1 MPAIR
6 GVEADVEEIKLKDSF
21 SSNNSKANAIARA
34 LKKKISLTRL
44 TSRSSLVVDKDK
56 DERDRERRPSRDR
69 YPTFTIE
76 DWEEGEH
83 NGAFREDLAYKD
95 DSRAD
100 EKSEFEVD
108 TDLGEDGEA
117 EGVSLVDNEDIRS
130 VTSSK
135 RTSQLSVDRSM
146 VKCGRAKFFKRLSVC
161 DLKLALTTE
170 KSNCED
176 DGHMMDPK
184 ERVFLEAAERGDKHT
199 MMRCLSPPSAVNVNC
214 TDILGRSAIQ
224 IAVDNENVE
233 IVELLLLQENV
244 KIGDA
249 LLYAITEGVYK
260 IVEMLI
266 NHPSITPEMLANDWA
281 KVRAGG
287 EESSDFDPNISP
299 IILAA
304 HCNQFEILQLFL
316 SRGAYIDKPHP
327 LSCCCRQCTEGFHDD
342 SLRYSMRRIH
352 TYRALASPAWIS
364 LTSEDPVL
372 AAFRLSWELERL
384 ARVENEFKDTYL
396 ELSEQCKKYTCDLLH
411 QCRSTQEVIAVLN
424 RRSEEDSD
432 DDDDDD
438 DPQQQLKLSRLKLAL
453 KYDQKQ
459 FVAHPNCQ
467 QLLTSVWHEGLP
479 IWRRRNALVKILL
492 CLSII
497 VCMPV
502 IAIIYL
508 IFPRTS
514 LGRVIRSPFMKFI
527 YHSASFGLFLVLL
540 VLASTRTEGS
550 ERHRRNLR
558 GPAPTFVEWLIFFWV
573 TGMVWAECKQLW
585 EEGLTAYIRQ
595 WWNWLDFIMLSLY
608 LCTFSLRAVAFIQ
621 ITTNKYG
628 PREVP
633 RSQWPANDPTLIAEG
648 VFAVANVFSFA
659 RIIYLFQ
666 TNPHL
671 GPLQISLGCMIIDIA
686 KFLFIFFLVLTSF
699 ACGLNQL
706 YWYYDPPS
714 TTYTAADGDTSC
726 HTGSDAFNTI
736 DKSYTALLWSLF
748 GVIPLKEL
756 SNRRDHL
763 FTDIIGHSLLGA
775 YLIMAITVM
784 VNMLIAMMSRS
795 FQIVEDHADQEW
807 KFARSKLWMS
817 YFDPGST
824 LPAPF
829 NLIISPKAIFYF
841 MRTVKNC
848 LQYICYRR
856 SRKRSDKRRSFA
868 MEKGALQGG
877 LPCRMSQSSRYAEV
891 MRRLVSRYI
900 HQTKKQHRQD
910 GVNEDDLLEIKQ
922 DISSLRYEL
931 REDRKRETARAYGQM
946 DSIKKDI
953 LRLLKQS
960 GRMSSRSGNGRESEG
975 AVGGVSANPV
985 VLATVAAPCPACAH
999 IPAAVGLTNTSHPSL
1014 GTPGIIQQHSVDLGM
1029 LGRDPSSGAVD
1040 ITVTPASSLPC
1051 NLTYSQASM
1060 GLPSPQSL
1068 LPAGNLTGCL
1078 LAPQE
1083 MDYLRKEIV
1092 SSLRSELRELLRE
1105 ALARALTP
1113 TTTMAPQYYSPTTT
1127 PNPTPQYATTPTA
1140 QTAQMAAPQFPL
1152 PPVAQQKQCGQC
1164 PPASGPQYSPP
1175 SPTSQPPQHPHLRV
1189 TTSLSDP
1196 VSQRSSSGPQT
1207 SPRSSPVPQS
1217 SPGSSPIPPP
1227 CQRSN
1232 SSCGLI
1238 QRSQGS
1244 SQSGGSSKSSTNQV
1258 LLRPPNESDRVHT
1271 HMYTQL

>member
-6 GVEADVEEIKLKDSF
+6 GVEADVEEIKLKDNY
-21 SSNNSKANAIARA
+21 SSNNSRANSIARA

-44 TSRSSLVVDKDK
+44 TSRTSLVTDRE
-56 DERDRERRPSRDR
+56 ERERERRPSRDSR

-83 NGAFREDLAYKD
+83 NGAFKEDMLFKD
-95 DSRAD
+95 DLKGD
-100 EKSEFEVD
+100 EKSEGEMD
-108 TDLGEDGEA
+108 TDPGEDPEGE
-117 EGVSLVDNEDIRS
+117 GTSLVDNEDIRS
-130 VTSSK
+130 VSSSK
-135 RTSQLSVDRSM
+135 RASQLSVDHSM
-146 VKCGRAKFFKRLSVC
+146 VRCGRAKFFKRLSVC
-161 DLKLALTTE
+161 DLK
-170 KSNCED
+170 

-266 NHPSITPEMLANDWA
+266 NHPSITPEMLANDWV

-327 LSCCCRQCTEGFHDD
+327 LSCSCRQCTECFHAD
-342 SLRYSMRRIH
+342 SLRYSLRRIH

-364 LTSEDPVL
+364 LTTEDPIL

-396 ELSEQCKKYTCDLLH
+396 ELSEQCKKYTCELLH

-432 DDDDDD
+432 NDDDDD
-438 DPQQQLKLSRLKLAL
+438 DPTQLKLSRLKLAL

-479 IWRRRNALVKILL
+479 IWRRRNAVVKILL
-492 CLSII
+492 CFSII
-497 VCMPV
+497 VCMPL

-508 IFPRTS
+508 IFPRTR

-550 ERHRRNLR
+550 ERHRRNVR

-608 LCTFSLRAVAFIQ
+608 LCTFSLRAVAFVQ

-633 RSQWPANDPTLIAEG
+633 RAQWPANDPTLIAEG

-706 YWYYDPPS
+706 YWYYDSPAASCNS
-714 TTYTAADGDTSC
+714 TSVDYAC
-726 HTGSDAFNTI
+726 HTGSDAFNTL
-736 DKSYTALLWSLF
+736 DVTFATLFWSLF
-748 GVIPLKEL
+748 GISSPKSTDLEEEHVFIETVGQG
-756 SNRRDHL
+756 L
-763 FTDIIGHSLLGA
+763 FMAYHVMSIIV
-775 YLIMAITVM
+775 LI
-784 VNMLIAMMSRS
+784 NMLIAMMSNS
-795 FQIVEDHADQEW
+795 FQQIEDHADQEW

-829 NLIISPKAIFYF
+829 NLIISPKAVFYL
-841 MRTVKNC
+841 MRNVKNC
-848 LQYICYRR
+848 MQFICFRR
-856 SRKRSDKRRSFA
+856 GRTRRDKRNFS
-868 MEKGALQGG
+868 MEKGALQVSPSTCRSYLHFFFTAGP
-877 LPCRMSQSSRYAEV
+877 LPTRPSKHSRYAEV

-960 GRMSSRSGNGRESEG
+960 GRMGGRGGGGGGREAECGG
-975 AVGGVSANPV
+975 AGGGSSGNPV
-985 VLATVAAPCPACAH
+985 VMTTPAPCPACSQTQGVE
-999 IPAAVGLTNTSHPSL
+999 PGLSSGASGL
-1014 GTPGIIQQHSVDLGM
+1014 GMLQQHSVDLGM
-1029 LGRDPSSGAVD
+1029 LGRDASASLAAAVD

-1051 NLTYSQASM
+1051 NLTYSQ
-1060 GLPSPQSL
+1060 
-1068 LPAGNLTGCL
+1068 GNLTGCL

-1092 SSLRSELRELLRE
+1092 SSLRNELREMLRD
-1105 ALARALTP
+1105 ALTRALTP
-1113 TTTMAPQYYSPTTT
+1113 TTTMTSHTYYSPTST
-1127 PNPTPQYATTPTA
+1127 PTPTPQFVTTPTA
-1140 QTAQMAAPQFPL
+1140 LAPHMTSSQFSLPAPPCQTSTSCGLSSPTTAAAPQLLVADSGPSGDSCGAQRL
-1152 PPVAQQKQCGQC
+1152 NPGAQSIARSPSPVQQVQSSHNSQSQPCTSPTPG
-1164 PPASGPQYSPP
+1164 ASGGVVYRIPQESPAP
-1175 SPTSQPPQHPHLRV
+1175 S
-1189 TTSLSDP
+1189 
-1196 VSQRSSSGPQT
+1196 
-1207 SPRSSPVPQS
+1207 
-1217 SPGSSPIPPP
+1217 
-1227 CQRSN
+1227 
-1232 SSCGLI
+1232 
-1238 QRSQGS
+1238 
-1244 SQSGGSSKSSTNQV
+1244 KASTVQDI
-1258 LLRPPNESDRVHT
+1258 LLRPPNESDRIHT

>member
-1 MPAIR
+1 MMCGA
-6 GVEADVEEIKLKDSF
+6 G
-21 SSNNSKANAIARA
+21 
-34 LKKKISLTRL
+34 
-44 TSRSSLVVDKDK
+44 
-56 DERDRERRPSRDR
+56 RDGKVRPSRSVKHR
-69 YPTFTIE
+69 
-76 DWEEGEH
+76 
-83 NGAFREDLAYKD
+83 
-95 DSRAD
+95 
-100 EKSEFEVD
+100 
-108 TDLGEDGEA
+108 
-117 EGVSLVDNEDIRS
+117 RS
-130 VTSSK
+130 
-135 RTSQLSVDRSM
+135 
-146 VKCGRAKFFKRLSVC
+146 
-161 DLKLALTTE
+161 LTTSLGLE
-170 KSNCED
+170 PIK

-266 NHPSITPEMLANDWA
+266 NHPSITPEMLANDWV
-281 KVRAGG
+281 KVRADG

-327 LSCCCRQCTEGFHDD
+327 LSCCCRPCTEGFHAD

-364 LTSEDPVL
+364 LTSEDPIL

-396 ELSEQCKKYTCDLLH
+396 ELSDQCKKYTCELLH

-432 DDDDDD
+432 DDDDED
-438 DPQQQLKLSRLKLAL
+438 DPQQLKLSRLKLAL

-497 VCMPV
+497 LCMPI

-608 LCTFSLRAVAFIQ
+608 LCTFSLRAVAFVQ

-633 RSQWPANDPTLIAEG
+633 RAQWPANDPTLIAEG

-714 TTYTAADGDTSC
+714 SSCSNAASGDTSC
-726 HTGSDAFNTI
+726 HTGSDAFNTL
-736 DKSYTALLWSLF
+736 DVTFATLFWSLF
-748 GVIPLKEL
+748 GISSPKSTDLEEEHGFIETVGQG
-756 SNRRDHL
+756 L
-763 FTDIIGHSLLGA
+763 FMAYHVMSIIV
-775 YLIMAITVM
+775 LI
-784 VNMLIAMMSRS
+784 NMLIAMMSNS
-795 FQIVEDHADQEW
+795 FQQIEDHADQEW

-829 NLIISPKAIFYF
+829 NLIISPKAIFYC
-841 MRTVKNC
+841 MRNVKNC

-856 SRKRSDKRRSFA
+856 GRRRSDKRRSFT
-868 MEKGALQGG
+868 MEKGTLQGG
-877 LPCRMSQSSRYAEV
+877 APPGRMSQSNRYAEV
-891 MRRLVSRYI
+891 MRRLVSRFI

-960 GRMSSRSGNGRESEG
+960 GRMAARAQGNGRESEG
-975 AVGGVSANPV
+975 AVGGASQANPV
-985 VLATVAAPCPACAH
+985 TLTTTPAPCPACAH
-999 IPAAVGLTNTSHPSL
+999 SQGVGLTSPSHPIL
-1014 GTPGIIQQHSVDLGM
+1014 GTPGIVQQHSVDLGM
-1029 LGRDPSSGAVD
+1029 LGRDPTSGTVD

-1051 NLTYSQASM
+1051 NLTYSQ
-1060 GLPSPQSL
+1060 
-1068 LPAGNLTGCL
+1068 GNLTGCL

-1092 SSLRSELRELLRE
+1092 SSLRSELREMLRD
-1105 ALARALTP
+1105 ALSRALTP
-1113 TTTMAPQYYSPTTT
+1113 TTNMTPQYYSPTPT
-1127 PNPTPQYATTPTA
+1127 PNPTPQYATSPTA
-1140 QTAQMAAPQFPL
+1140 QFPPPTAS
-1152 PPVAQQKQCGQC
+1152 QQKPCSQC
-1164 PPASGPQYSPP
+1164 PRVQGPQYAPT
-1175 SPTSQPPQHPHLRV
+1175 SPTSQPPQHPHLKV
-1189 TTSLSDP
+1189 STSLSDP
-1196 VSQRSSSGPQT
+1196 VSQRSSPGSLSSPRSSPVPQT
-1207 SPRSSPVPQS
+1207 SPRSSPI
-1217 SPGSSPIPPP
+1217 SPT

-1232 SSCGLI
+1232 SSSGFT
-1238 QRSQGS
+1238 QKSQGS
-1244 SQSGGSSKSSTNQV
+1244 TQSGGSSTPAANQV

>member
-1 MPAIR
+1 
-6 GVEADVEEIKLKDSF
+6 
-21 SSNNSKANAIARA
+21 
-34 LKKKISLTRL
+34 
-44 TSRSSLVVDKDK
+44 
-56 DERDRERRPSRDR
+56 
-69 YPTFTIE
+69 
-76 DWEEGEH
+76 
-83 NGAFREDLAYKD
+83 
-95 DSRAD
+95 
-100 EKSEFEVD
+100 
-108 TDLGEDGEA
+108 
-117 EGVSLVDNEDIRS
+117 
-130 VTSSK
+130 
-135 RTSQLSVDRSM
+135 
-146 VKCGRAKFFKRLSVC
+146 
-161 DLKLALTTE
+161 
-170 KSNCED
+170 
-176 DGHMMDPK
+176 MDPK

-199 MMRCLSPPSAVNVNC
+199 MMRCLSPPSPVNVNC

-233 IVELLLLQENV
+233 IVELLLLQETV

-266 NHPSITPEMLANDWA
+266 NHPSITPEMLANDWVR
-281 KVRAGG
+281 VRAGG

-327 LSCCCRQCTEGFHDD
+327 LSCSCRQCTEGFHSD

-364 LTSEDPVL
+364 LTSEDPIL

-411 QCRSTQEVIAVLN
+411 QCRSTEEVIAVLN

-432 DDDDDD
+432 VSDDED
-438 DPQQQLKLSRLKLAL
+438 DPERLNLSRLKLAL

-479 IWRRRNALVKILL
+479 IWRRRNAVVKILL

-497 VCMPV
+497 ICMPV
-502 IAIIYL
+502 IAVIYL
-508 IFPRTS
+508 IFPRTQ

-527 YHSASFGLFLVLL
+527 YHSASFGIFLLLL

-550 ERHRRNLR
+550 ERHRRNIR

-608 LCTFSLRAVAFIQ
+608 LCTFSLRAVAFVQ

-628 PREVP
+628 PRLVFCNDHTFPKFKLLLLLLLLIIITIIIKVLYYDHTFPKLEVRSHFLPQTKTPTNLNDPFLPPFPFLPHPPREVP
-633 RSQWPANDPTLIAEG
+633 RSQWPTNDPTLIAEG

-714 TTYTAADGDTSC
+714 SSCDISTGDGSC
-726 HTGSDAFNTI
+726 SGSDAFNVRFLLLFLRCGKGEGALLIKGPCDSGEYMGSFKTAPSSSLISLLSPRPPFRI
-736 DKSYTALLWSLF
+736 DKSYTSLLWSLF

-756 SNRRDHL
+756 SARQDQL
-763 FTDIIGHSLLGA
+763 FTDIMGHSLLGA
-775 YLIMAITVM
+775 YLITAITVM

-795 FQIVEDHADQEW
+795 FQIVEMLESPRPKVLTTIRFCFKADELDVT
-807 KFARSKLWMS
+807 FA
-817 YFDPGST
+817 T
-824 LPAPF
+824 LF
-829 NLIISPKAIFYF
+829 WSLFGISSPKSTDLEEEHEFIETVGQGLF
-841 MRTVKNC
+841 MAYHVMSIIVLINMLIAMMSNSFQQIEGGPPVKV
-848 LQYICYRR
+848 
-856 SRKRSDKRRSFA
+856 
-868 MEKGALQGG
+868 
-877 LPCRMSQSSRYAEV
+877 SQANKYAEV

-960 GRMSSRSGNGRESEG
+960 GRGSSSGRGSGGNSGRSEAEGG
-975 AVGGVSANPV
+975 AVGGTSTNPIVVTTPPSATC
-985 VLATVAAPCPACAH
+985 LACAQQT
-999 IPAAVGLTNTSHPSL
+999 ANTSATPAIGL
-1014 GTPGIIQQHSVDLGM
+1014 GAQGILQQHSVDLGM
-1029 LGRDPSSGAVD
+1029 LGREPTAAAVD

-1051 NLTYSQASM
+1051 NLTYSQ
-1060 GLPSPQSL
+1060 
-1068 LPAGNLTGCL
+1068 GNLTGCL

-1092 SSLRSELRELLRE
+1092 SSLRSELREMLRD
-1105 ALARALTP
+1105 ALTRALTP
-1113 TTTMAPQYYSPTTT
+1113 TTTVAQQYYSPTPT
-1127 PNPTPQYATTPTA
+1127 PNPTPQFVTTPTS
-1140 QTAQMAAPQFPL
+1140 QMVAPPFPSAPSPQQQQQRRPSTPQPQAI
-1152 PPVAQQKQCGQC
+1152 PPSSSSTF
-1164 PPASGPQYSPP
+1164 PPAIPSTSQNPVMSPQ
-1175 SPTSQPPQHPHLRV
+1175 SPTSQLPLYTHIRV
-1189 TTSLSDP
+1189 SGSLSDP
-1196 VSQRSSSGPQT
+1196 MGQRQDPKALSSSSASP
-1207 SPRSSPVPQS
+1207 SPRSSPGP
-1217 SPGSSPIPPP
+1217 PPP

-1232 SSCGLI
+1232 SSCGLT
-1238 QRSQGS
+1238 QRSQGGAQTVS
-1244 SQSGGSSKSSTNQV
+1244 SSAKTSANNQV
-1258 LLRPPNESDRVHT
+1258 LLRPPNDSDRVHT

>member
-6 GVEADVEEIKLKDSF
+6 GVEADVEEIKLKDNC
-21 SSNNSKANAIARA
+21 NNSRANSIARA

-44 TSRSSLVVDKDK
+44 TSRTSLVADREDR
-56 DERDRERRPSRDR
+56 ERERRPSRER

-83 NGAFREDLAYKD
+83 NGAFREDMLFKD
-95 DSRAD
+95 DFKGED
-100 EKSEFEVD
+100 KSEGDVD
-108 TDLGEDGEA
+108 TDIGDDPDGE
-117 EGVSLVDNEDIRS
+117 GTSLVDNEDIRS
-130 VTSSK
+130 VASSK
-135 RTSQLSVDRSM
+135 RASQLSVDHSM
-146 VKCGRAKFFKRLSVC
+146 VRCGRAKFFKRLSVC
-161 DLKLALTTE
+161 DLK
-170 KSNCED
+170 

-266 NHPSITPEMLANDWA
+266 NHPSITPEMLANDWV

-327 LSCCCRQCTEGFHDD
+327 LSCSCRQCTECFHAD
-342 SLRYSMRRIH
+342 SLRYSLRRIH

-364 LTSEDPVL
+364 LTTEDPIL
-372 AAFRLSWELERL
+372 AAFKLSWELERL

-396 ELSEQCKKYTCDLLH
+396 ELSEQCKKYTCELLH

-432 DDDDDD
+432 NDDDD
-438 DPQQQLKLSRLKLAL
+438 DPQQLKLSRLKLAL

-479 IWRRRNALVKILL
+479 IWRRRNAVVKILL
-492 CLSII
+492 CFSII
-497 VCMPV
+497 ICMPL

-508 IFPRTS
+508 IFPRTR

-550 ERHRRNLR
+550 ERHRRNVR

-608 LCTFSLRAVAFIQ
+608 LCTFSLRAVAFVQ

-633 RSQWPANDPTLIAEG
+633 RAHWPANDPTLIAEG

-706 YWYYDPPS
+706 YWYYDSPAATCN
-714 TTYTAADGDTSC
+714 TTSGDYAC
-726 HTGSDAFNTI
+726 HTGSDAFNTGAGESTGEYRGGFQTL
-736 DKSYTALLWSLF
+736 DVTFATLFWSLF
-748 GVIPLKEL
+748 GISSPKSTDLEEEHVFIETVGQG
-756 SNRRDHL
+756 L
-763 FTDIIGHSLLGA
+763 FMAYHVMSIIV
-775 YLIMAITVM
+775 LI
-784 VNMLIAMMSRS
+784 NMLIAMMSNS
-795 FQIVEDHADQEW
+795 FQQIEDHADQEW

-829 NLIISPKAIFYF
+829 NLIISPKSVFYL
-841 MRTVKNC
+841 MRNVKNC
-848 LQYICYRR
+848 MQFICFRR
-856 SRKRSDKRRSFA
+856 GRTRPDKRNFG
-868 MEKGALQGG
+868 MEKGALQVSPSTCRSTLHFLFTGG
-877 LPCRMSQSSRYAEV
+877 QHAPRPGKHSRYAEV

-960 GRMSSRSGNGRESEG
+960 GRVGSRGREAESGGTAGG
-975 AVGGVSANPV
+975 ASGNPV
-985 VLATVAAPCPACAH
+985 VVTTPAAPCPAC
-999 IPAAVGLTNTSHPSL
+999 
-1014 GTPGIIQQHSVDLGM
+1014 
-1029 LGRDPSSGAVD
+1029 
-1040 ITVTPASSLPC
+1040 
-1051 NLTYSQASM
+1051 SQT
-1060 GLPSPQSL
+1060 Q
-1068 LPAGNLTGCL
+1068 GNLTGCL

-1092 SSLRSELRELLRE
+1092 SSLRNELRDMLRD
-1105 ALARALTP
+1105 ALTRALTP
-1113 TTTMAPQYYSPTTT
+1113 TTTMSSHTYYSPTPT
-1127 PNPTPQYATTPTA
+1127 PNPTPQFVTPHMTTP
-1140 QTAQMAAPQFPL
+1140 QFSLPAPPSQSSAP
-1152 PPVAQQKQCGQC
+1152 
-1164 PPASGPQYSPP
+1164 SGLP
-1175 SPTSQPPQHPHLRV
+1175 SPTSTTAPPHFLV
-1189 TTSLSDP
+1189 AD
-1196 VSQRSSSGPQT
+1196 SSSGGDSCGAQRLCPSPSPSPQQVI
-1207 SPRSSPVPQS
+1207 RSTPSPVPQAY
-1217 SPGSSPIPPP
+1217 SPTQPCPSPPV
-1227 CQRSN
+1227 
-1232 SSCGLI
+1232 GA
-1238 QRSQGS
+1238 
-1244 SQSGGSSKSSTNQV
+1244 SGGVVHRTVQEPTTAAASKSPTSQDI

>member
-1 MPAIR
+1 
-6 GVEADVEEIKLKDSF
+6 
-21 SSNNSKANAIARA
+21 
-34 LKKKISLTRL
+34 
-44 TSRSSLVVDKDK
+44 
-56 DERDRERRPSRDR
+56 
-69 YPTFTIE
+69 
-76 DWEEGEH
+76 
-83 NGAFREDLAYKD
+83 
-95 DSRAD
+95 
-100 EKSEFEVD
+100 
-108 TDLGEDGEA
+108 
-117 EGVSLVDNEDIRS
+117 
-130 VTSSK
+130 
-135 RTSQLSVDRSM
+135 M
-146 VKCGRAKFFKRLSVC
+146 VRCGRAKFFKRLSVC
-161 DLKLALTTE
+161 DLK
-170 KSNCED
+170 
-176 DGHMMDPK
+176 DGHTMDPK

-199 MMRCLSPPSAVNVNC
+199 MMRCLSPPSPVNVNC

-233 IVELLLLQENV
+233 IVELLLLQETV

-266 NHPSITPEMLANDWA
+266 NHPSITPEMLANDWVR
-281 KVRAGG
+281 VRAGG

-327 LSCCCRQCTEGFHDD
+327 LSCSCRQCTEGFHSD

-364 LTSEDPVL
+364 LTSEDPIL

-411 QCRSTQEVIAVLN
+411 QCRSTEEVIAVLN

-432 DDDDDD
+432 VSDDED
-438 DPQQQLKLSRLKLAL
+438 DPERLNLSRLKLAL

-479 IWRRRNALVKILL
+479 IWRRRNAVVKILL

-497 VCMPV
+497 ICMPV
-502 IAIIYL
+502 IAVIYL
-508 IFPRTS
+508 IFPRTQ

-527 YHSASFGLFLVLL
+527 YHSASFGIFLLLL

-550 ERHRRNLR
+550 ERHRRNIR

-608 LCTFSLRAVAFIQ
+608 LCTFSLRAVAFVQ

-633 RSQWPANDPTLIAEG
+633 RSQWPTNDPTLIAEG

-714 TTYTAADGDTSC
+714 SSCDISTGDGSC
-726 HTGSDAFNTI
+726 SGSDAFNTI
-736 DKSYTALLWSLF
+736 DKSYTSLLWSLF

-756 SNRRDHL
+756 SARQDQL
-763 FTDIIGHSLLGA
+763 FTDIMGHSLLGA
-775 YLIMAITVM
+775 YLITAITVM

-841 MRTVKNC
+841 LRAVKRC
-848 LQYICYRR
+848 LQSICSRR
-856 SRKRSDKRRSFA
+856 GRRARGKRKSFS
-868 MEKGALQGG
+868 MEKGALQVITAVLGFVVRKVWLNSLSLPGG
-877 LPCRMSQSSRYAEV
+877 PPVKVSQANKYAEV

-960 GRMSSRSGNGRESEG
+960 GRGSTSGRGSGGNSGRSEAEGG
-975 AVGGVSANPV
+975 AVGGTSTNPIVVTTPPSATC
-985 VLATVAAPCPACAH
+985 LACAQQT
-999 IPAAVGLTNTSHPSL
+999 ANTSATPAIGL
-1014 GTPGIIQQHSVDLGM
+1014 GAQGILQQHSVDLGM
-1029 LGRDPSSGAVD
+1029 LGREPNATSVD

-1051 NLTYSQASM
+1051 NLTYSQ
-1060 GLPSPQSL
+1060 
-1068 LPAGNLTGCL
+1068 GNLTGCL

-1092 SSLRSELRELLRE
+1092 SSLRSELREMLRD
-1105 ALARALTP
+1105 ALTRALTP
-1113 TTTMAPQYYSPTTT
+1113 TTTVAQQYYSPTPT
-1127 PNPTPQYATTPTA
+1127 PNPTPQFVTTPTS
-1140 QTAQMAAPQFPL
+1140 QMVAPPFPSAPSPQQQQQRRPSTPQPQAL
-1152 PPVAQQKQCGQC
+1152 PPSSSPPF
-1164 PPASGPQYSPP
+1164 PPAVPSTSQNPVMSPQ
-1175 SPTSQPPQHPHLRV
+1175 SPTSQLPLYTHIRV
-1189 TTSLSDP
+1189 SGSLSDP
-1196 VSQRSSSGPQT
+1196 MGQRQDPMALSSSSAST
-1207 SPRSSPVPQS
+1207 SPRSSPGP
-1217 SPGSSPIPPP
+1217 PPP

-1232 SSCGLI
+1232 SSCGLT
-1238 QRSQGS
+1238 QRSQGGAQTVS
-1244 SQSGGSSKSSTNQV
+1244 SSAKTSANNQV
-1258 LLRPPNESDRVHT
+1258 LLRPPNDSDRVHT
-1271 HMYTQL
+1271 HMYTQLLWKAALGWTPAGLTTTAIEIDLCVSGSEVDVHGMRLDQTLTTTASGAAEYHCLENHTHILHIPRTAKRHLREALRLYTI

>member
-6 GVEADVEEIKLKDSF
+6 GVEADVEEIKLRDSF
-21 SSNNSKANAIARA
+21 SSNSSKANSIARA

-44 TSRSSLVVDKDK
+44 TSRTSLVVDKDK
-56 DERDRERRPSRDR
+56 EERERERRPSRGR

-83 NGAFREDLAYKD
+83 NGAFREDPAFKD

-108 TDLGEDGEA
+108 TDVGDDGEA

-130 VTSSK
+130 VSSSK
-135 RTSQLSVDRSM
+135 RTSQLSVDHSM

-161 DLKLALTTE
+161 DLK
-170 KSNCED
+170 

-266 NHPSITPEMLANDWA
+266 NHPSITPEMLANDWV

-327 LSCCCRQCTEGFHDD
+327 LSCCCRPCTEGFHAD

-364 LTSEDPVL
+364 LTSEDPIL

-396 ELSEQCKKYTCDLLH
+396 ELSDQCKKYTCELLH

-424 RRSEEDSD
+424 RRSEEDSED
-432 DDDDDD
+432 DDDED
-438 DPQQQLKLSRLKLAL
+438 DPQQLKLSRLKLAL

-497 VCMPV
+497 LCMPI

-608 LCTFSLRAVAFIQ
+608 LCTFSLRAVAFVQ

-633 RSQWPANDPTLIAEG
+633 RAQWPANDPTLIAEG

-714 TTYTAADGDTSC
+714 TSCSTVGGDTTC
-726 HTGSDAFNTI
+726 HSGSDAFNT
-736 DKSYTALLWSLF
+736 DGGEYKGGFKTLDVTFATLFWSLF
-748 GVIPLKEL
+748 GISSPKSTDLEEEHGFIETVGQG
-756 SNRRDHL
+756 L
-763 FTDIIGHSLLGA
+763 FMAYHVMSIIV
-775 YLIMAITVM
+775 LI
-784 VNMLIAMMSRS
+784 NMLIAMMSNS
-795 FQIVEDHADQEW
+795 FQQIEDHADQEW

-856 SRKRSDKRRSFA
+856 NRRRSDKRRSFT
-868 MEKGALQGG
+868 MEKGTLQGG
-877 LPCRMSQSSRYAEV
+877 APPGRMSQSNRYAEV

-960 GRMSSRSGNGRESEG
+960 GRTAARSGNGRETEG
-975 AVGGVSANPV
+975 AVGGASANPV
-985 VLATVAAPCPACAH
+985 ALTTSVAPCPACIH
-999 IPAAVGLTNTSHPSL
+999 SPGVGVTSPCHPSL
-1014 GTPGIIQQHSVDLGM
+1014 GTPGIVQQHSVDLGM
-1029 LGRDPSSGAVD
+1029 LGREPTSAAVD

-1051 NLTYSQASM
+1051 NLTYSQ
-1060 GLPSPQSL
+1060 
-1068 LPAGNLTGCL
+1068 GNLTGCL

-1092 SSLRSELRELLRE
+1092 SSLRSELREMLRD
-1105 ALARALTP
+1105 ALSRALTP
-1113 TTTMAPQYYSPTTT
+1113 TTNMAPQYYSPTPT
-1127 PNPTPQYATTPTA
+1127 PNPSPQYATTPTA
-1140 QTAQMAAPQFPL
+1140 NTAQMAAPQFPS
-1152 PPVAQQKQCGQC
+1152 PVAPQQKQCSQC
-1164 PPASGPQYSPP
+1164 PPAPASSYSPP

-1189 TTSLSDP
+1189 STSLSDP
-1196 VSQRSSSGPQT
+1196 FSQRSSSGPQ
-1207 SPRSSPVPQS
+1207 SSSGSSPIPQS
-1217 SPGSSPIPPP
+1217 SPRSSPIPPP

-1232 SSCGLI
+1232 SSSGLT
-1238 QRSQGS
+1238 QRSQGI
-1244 SQSGGSSKSSTNQV
+1244 SQSGGSSKSPTNQV